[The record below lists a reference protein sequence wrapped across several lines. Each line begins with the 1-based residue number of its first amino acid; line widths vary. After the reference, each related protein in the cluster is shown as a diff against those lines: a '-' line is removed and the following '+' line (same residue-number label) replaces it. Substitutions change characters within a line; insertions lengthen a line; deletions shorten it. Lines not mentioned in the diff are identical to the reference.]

1 MRAAERAHDQ
11 AEAVALQIDEAQVN
25 GANLALRMGM
35 LINGG
40 AAIALL
46 TFVGSLPA
54 DQKRAVAATL
64 VWFAWGVVAA
74 VGALGLLHFT
84 NYSMVAK
91 ERSKQRSYEHPY
103 LHDQATTKWWSWANG
118 LLHILTILAGL
129 TSLAL
134 FIVGMLCVRAALTK
148 L

>member
-1 MRAAERAHDQ
+1 MTNQPSPVQPPSSQPLPSPAELDLWKWKQEQKMRAAERAHDQ

-103 LHDQATTKWWSWANG
+103 LHDQATTKW
-118 LLHILTILAGL
+118 
-129 TSLAL
+129 
-134 FIVGMLCVRAALTK
+134 
-148 L
+148 